1 MAYSI
6 SQLDKKI
13 NDYNAQRAY
22 GILLTNGPEAVAN
35 LGLERYLPNSPL
47 ETFLVALGAYT
58 ASRTRVAEH
67 MYEAVQRLLHDKQPS
82 RRKFLFRLGLA
93 ALLGS
98 TYGCGGGSPNG
109 GTAIS
114 GIIDPT
120 PVGKGNISGT
130 VTTLDKKLVNGL
142 IDFMDSQGTRIYG
155 TADVNN
161 GNYRLEG
168 IENIGNIGRI
178 RVRGAQNSN
187 LVSLISEFN
196 AGRVFGP
203 GDNVGVDYIVLDRKQ
218 GLAENF
224 QAPLGVTISDPSFYD
239 IVNRNPPIKDSATG
253 QKTPGSKK
261 VTQPLNFYADMRTMP
276 GGSRQSPDTR
286 IGLTQKA
293 LDYTYREITGWPAPT
308 IIKSTSPPEVGNGN
322 VIIKY
327 NDGPFGDGHLNGHR
341 IDGGT
346 IALPSFSLVGYSSDI
361 IESAAVLFFLGES
374 DEIRPSI
381 ANNNINAT
389 LPAGTN
395 PTLKEVDYNMLT
407 AAKFQTLGNTKKQ
420 SFDGIAVESWEIPV
434 R

>member
-1 MAYSI
+1 MAYST

-13 NDYNAQRAY
+13 NDYNTQRAY

-47 ETFLVALGAYT
+47 ETFLVASGAYT

-109 GTAIS
+109 GPAIPGIP

-130 VTTLDKKLVNGL
+130 VKTLDKKLVNGL

-224 QAPLGVTISDPSFYD
+224 QAPLGVTIQDPSFYD

-253 QKTPGSKK
+253 LKTPGSKK
-261 VTQPLNFYADMRTMP
+261 VTQPLNFYADMGTMP

-286 IGLTQKA
+286 VGLTQLA
-293 LDYTYREITGWPAPT
+293 LNYVYKEITGWTAPT
-308 IIKSTSPPEVGNGN
+308 IIKSTSPPTVGNGN
-322 VIIKY
+322 VIIGY
-327 NDGPFGDGHLNGHR
+327 NMGPFGNGHLNGQR
-341 IDGGT
+341 IDGGH
-346 IALPSFSLVGYSSDI
+346 IELPQFSLIDNGNDI
-361 IESAAVLFFLGES
+361 IELAAVLFFLGES
-374 DEIRPSI
+374 DEILPSI
-381 ANNNINAT
+381 SNNDIT
-389 LPAGTN
+389 VPN
-395 PTLKEVDYNMLT
+395 PRLQPVDYNMLT
-407 AAKFQTLGNTKKQ
+407 AGKFQTLGNTKKQ
-420 SFDGIAVESWEIPV
+420 SFDGVVVESWEILV